1 MLTDHAAVHGSRLDS
16 SKKEIRLLQIIP
28 LEADHDPKD
37 ETVHCRMF
45 KAFLKDFDDPLFN
58 ALSYT
63 WGNPDEQTNIVVN
76 ETVVSVTTNLESVLR
91 HLRDYHMN
99 MTCGFPLWV
108 DAICINQED
117 TEERN
122 SQVDMMG
129 EIYRS
134 AARVFPWLGEG
145 DDDTDWLIPLL
156 RDPDFCTEVAQK
168 ADQVDEIAPG
178 SIIARAAAVAEE
190 DLGRRSW
197 FSRLW
202 IVQEVMLAN
211 RDPILIIGSERIH
224 WSEYVTLFGHL
235 SHIQMRIYHTMEYT
249 AMDNSLYVTAQPDLP
264 FLIPTDRLGSGHK
277 VVAWNRLRSE
287 IQNNLDEVELSNQ
300 NSICALLV
308 GGALLLQQSAT
319 NKADYIYALRGF
331 FPREEQELINVDYS
345 KPPME
350 VFHDAMIAVW
360 TSTYSWIFLRGV
372 FRDLQ
377 YRRSDI
383 SDNADDVPSWV
394 PDLSQQPMDIL
405 AQIFTSRR
413 SHWKQP
419 IVRVSLDRKTL
430 TLHGIYFDAIAE
442 NCKVRIKEFALDSFV
457 CYEPNLGDLRR
468 AIHLLRE
475 TLKRQPTSSSVL
487 HAIGRVCNQEHDT
500 SQIIRTMLRLD
511 SVPYLSQHEWLVN
524 EMSRMLLDMA
534 DGKCD
539 ASLDSLLQYAEERM
553 KQRPI
558 GLTAQNCVY
567 QLSVALQARLK
578 GKLVFSTNMGSF
590 GVGPGHMKAEDRIVF
605 PFGMEEPLIVR
616 PFDPEHPETHEY
628 ILIGVAEIPDL
639 ADHRT
644 ELDKALEDGL
654 LEATEIHLK

>member
-1 MLTDHAAVHGSRLDS
+1 M
-16 SKKEIRLLQIIP
+16 QIIP

-63 WGNPDEQTNIVVN
+63 WGNPDEKTNIVVN
-76 ETVVSVTTNLESVLR
+76 ETVVSVTTNLESALR
-91 HLRDYHMN
+91 HLRDYHIN
-99 MTCGFPLWV
+99 TICGFPLWV
-108 DAICINQED
+108 DAICINQDD

-134 AARVFPWLGEG
+134 AARVLPWLGEG

-168 ADQVDEIAPG
+168 ADQVDEVAPG
-178 SIIARAAAVAEE
+178 SDITHAAAVAVE

-202 IVQEVMLAN
+202 IVQEVMLAK
-211 RDPILIIGSERIH
+211 RDPILVIGSERIH
-224 WSEYVTLFGHL
+224 WSEYVTVFDHL
-235 SHIQMRIYHTMEYT
+235 SEIQSRIRHTMEYV
-249 AMDNSLYVTAQPDLP
+249 AKDNSLYVTAQPYLP
-264 FLIPTDRLGSGHK
+264 FLIPTDITGSGFK
-277 VVAWNRLRSE
+277 VVAWNRIRSE
-287 IQNNLDEVELSNQ
+287 IQNDQDGGELMNQ

-308 GGALLLQQSAT
+308 GVAFLLQQSAT
-319 NKADYIYALRGF
+319 NKADYIYALRGL
-331 FPREEQELINVDYS
+331 FPREEQELISVDYS
-345 KPPME
+345 KTPME

-360 TSTYSWIFLRGV
+360 TSTYSWIWLREV
-372 FRDLQ
+372 FKRLH

-383 SDNADDVPSWV
+383 SDNSDDVPSWV
-394 PDLSQQPMDIL
+394 PDISQQGMDFH
-405 AQIFTSRR
+405 ANNFTSMR
-413 SHWKQP
+413 SHWKRP

-442 NCKVRIKEFALDSFV
+442 CCNVRIKEFALENFV
-457 CYEPNLGDLRR
+457 CYEPDLGDLRR
-468 AIHLLRE
+468 AVHLLRE
-475 TLKRQPTSSSVL
+475 TLKRQPTPSSFL
-487 HAIGRVCNQEHDT
+487 HAIRRVCKQEHDT
-500 SQIIRTMLRLD
+500 SQIIRTLLRLD
-511 SVPYLSQHEWLVN
+511 YSPSLSQHEWLVD
-524 EMSRMLLDMA
+524 EMSRMLFDMA
-534 DGKCD
+534 DVKCD

-553 KQRPI
+553 KQRPT
-558 GLTAQNCVY
+558 GLTAQNFVY
-567 QLSVALQARLK
+567 QLSDALESRLAR
-578 GKLVFSTNMGSF
+578 KLVFSTKMGSF

-644 ELDKALEDGL
+644 EMDKALEDGL
-654 LEATEIHLK
+654 LEAIEIHLK